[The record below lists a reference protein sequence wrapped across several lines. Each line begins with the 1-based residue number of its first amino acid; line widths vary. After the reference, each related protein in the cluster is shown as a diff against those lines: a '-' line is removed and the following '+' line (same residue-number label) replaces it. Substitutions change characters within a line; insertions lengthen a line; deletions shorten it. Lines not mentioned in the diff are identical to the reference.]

1 MVIII
6 VFLFSIYYSYKKS
19 SLQYLLIYHYL
30 VSVLLYCYTYNG
42 IDVTYKIDLSLPSD
56 TYLYYSAYISEW
68 SKIANHIFPIYPYS
82 LRIIEYP
89 FHNALFAVWGQC
101 VLTFFLLDIII
112 KQKKNLLFFVFFH
125 ALIYTNVNMFKDN
138 MIVLIG
144 LLSYILLNKTK
155 SSLLQIGII
164 GGAIYLVATVR
175 PFMVMFFPMALLPL
189 WVNIKNKSI
198 KRNLFVIG
206 CLVIVVI
213 FVAMQ
218 DYIAGIQNT
227 FSGDSSVQ
235 GERSSPPVALIK
247 ILLGPTPLH
256 YLFHE
261 QYMQQP
267 FLDSHTYIYT
277 LLHLIYYVI
286 FAFWAIYIY
295 SSWRVMCNI
304 YTMSISRVFILSFA
318 MIQMIVYVMIYG
330 SADIRQRAII
340 ISFLYIFTLID
351 NKIVITRRMQH
362 NKFLIFAIV
371 ICCLSILTFIS

>member
-6 VFLFSIYYSYKKS
+6 IFLFSIYCSQKKS

-30 VSVLLYCYTYNG
+30 VSVLLFCFAYQG

-56 TYLYYSAYISEW
+56 TYLYYSAYVSEW
-68 SKIANHIFPIYPYS
+68 TKIADQIFPIYPYF

-112 KQKKNLLFFVFFH
+112 KQKKNLLFYVFFH

-138 MIVLIG
+138 IIIIVG
-144 LLSYILLNKTK
+144 LLSYIILNKTK
-155 SSLLQIGII
+155 SSLLQSGII
-164 GGAIYLVATVR
+164 AGAVGLVAAVR
-175 PFMVMFFPMALLPL
+175 PFMEMFFPIAILPL

-198 KRNLFVIG
+198 KRNLFIIG
-206 CLVIVVI
+206 CLSFVVI

-218 DYIAGIQNT
+218 DYISGIQNT
-227 FSGDSSVQ
+227 FSDDSSVQ
-235 GERSSPPVALIK
+235 AERSSPPIALIK
-247 ILLGPTPLH
+247 VLLGPTPLH

-267 FLDSHTYIYT
+267 FLDSHTFVYT
-277 LLHLIYYVI
+277 LLHIIYYVI

-295 SSWRVMCNI
+295 SNWRVICNI

-318 MIQMIVYVMIYG
+318 MIQMIVYIMIYG

-351 NKIVITRRMQH
+351 NKIVIIRRMQH

-371 ICCLSILTFIS
+371 ICCLSILTFIN